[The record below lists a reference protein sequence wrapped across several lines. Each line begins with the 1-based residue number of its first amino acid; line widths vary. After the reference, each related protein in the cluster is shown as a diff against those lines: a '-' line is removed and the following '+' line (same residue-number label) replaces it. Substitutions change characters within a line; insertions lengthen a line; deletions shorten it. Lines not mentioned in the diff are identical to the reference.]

1 MIETALQT
9 LREIAASIPDTGHGL
24 ERQMLI
30 GDLVAKQS
38 PAERTALRKL
48 MDSYL
53 LRMAKIN
60 ASDIDL
66 GGYGS
71 GGHIWYRVYGDKKPD
86 KELSRFTF
94 DEFNV
99 LVQSILIERQRL
111 FLYENRNL
119 DFSYSIIVIH
129 KFNIR
134 FFLPLPAE
142 ALPHQHTLNPP
153 LQEDLVLS

>member
-1 MIETALQT
+1 MIETAVKT
-9 LREIAASIPDTGHGL
+9 LKEIAAAIPDTSPGM

-53 LRMAKIN
+53 LRMSNVN
-60 ASDIDL
+60 ASDIDM

-71 GGHIWYRVYGDKKPD
+71 GGNIWYRIFGDKKPQVD
-86 KELSRFTF
+86 LGKFTM

-99 LVQSILIERQRL
+99 LIQSIMIERQRL
-111 FLYENRNL
+111 FLYENRNMV
-119 DFSYSIIVIH
+119 SST
-129 KFNIR
+129 R
-134 FFLPLPAE
+134 WCARTR
-142 ALPHQHTLNPP
+142 ALTCMPT
-153 LQEDLVLS
+153 